1 MAAPGTQS
9 LPKAMQW
16 EAQYSVYG
24 SIPLLLFAMDE
35 NPLLPGGRGRS
46 SAVRALTCCSLS
58 MGRYTYY
65 LLVLL
70 QQFQETDL
78 VEMLLVAQ
86 HPHFLGRLSAESD
99 SSILMTNKKAGVCI
113 LE

>member
-1 MAAPGTQS
+1 
-9 LPKAMQW
+9 
-16 EAQYSVYG
+16 
-24 SIPLLLFAMDE
+24 
-35 NPLLPGGRGRS
+35 
-46 SAVRALTCCSLS
+46 

-99 SSILMTNKKAGVCI
+99 SFILMTNKKAGVCI